1 MPAKT
6 KPLTNTE
13 IRSAKATS
21 KDLSLYD
28 GDGLILYVKLSGSKV
43 WRFRYYKPITGK
55 RQTMTIGAY
64 PEISLAEARQHRED
78 ARALLAKGIDP
89 QEYKREI
96 MTEAHAV
103 KANTLAKVAA
113 DWLAIKLS
121 QDLSENTIKQINRML
136 NVYLLPSMGAVPV
149 TLITPRRVI
158 EAMEALKATGRLET
172 IHRAIQRLREIM
184 DYAANAGYITANPI
198 SRISTAF
205 SQPVRTNNPT
215 IRPEGLPKLLQLV
228 AVSRLEL
235 QTRLLIEWQ
244 LLTMTRPG
252 EAVGTE
258 WNDIDVEAKLWVIP
272 AERMKMKREHV
283 IPLCQQALDVVQA
296 MKAISGN
303 RAHVFPSFKNPQKP
317 MSSQTVNMALKR
329 MGYKGELVSHGLRSI
344 ASTALN
350 EEGFNP
356 DVIEAA
362 LAHRGKD
369 AVRNAYN
376 RSVYLEQRRV
386 MMDFWGNYVEQAASG
401 QVMASGGLKGLR
413 VVSS

>member
-64 PEISLAEARQHRED
+64 PEISLADARQHRED

-89 QEYKREI
+89 QEYKREV
-96 MTEAHAV
+96 MTEAYEA

-113 DWLAIKLS
+113 DWLAVKMS
-121 QDLSENTIKQINRML
+121 QNLSENTIKQINRML
-136 NVYLLPSMGAVPV
+136 NVYLLPSMGSVPV
-149 TLITPRRVI
+149 TMITPRRVI
-158 EAMEALKATGRLET
+158 EAMETLKAAGRLET

-215 IRPEGLPKLLQLV
+215 IRPEGLPRLLQLV

-244 LLTMTRPG
+244 LLTMTRPR
-252 EAVGTE
+252 EAAETE
-258 WNDIDVEAKLWVIP
+258 WNEIDTKAKIWVIP

-283 IPLCQQALDVVQA
+283 IPLCQQALDVIQA

-303 RAHVFPSFKNPQKP
+303 RVHVFPSFKNPQKP

-369 AVRNAYN
+369 AIRNAYN
-376 RSVYLEQRRV
+376 RSTYLEQRRV

-413 VVSS
+413 AIS

>member
-28 GDGLILYVKLSGSKV
+28 GDGLILYVKPSGSKV

-64 PEISLAEARQHRED
+64 PEISLSEARQYREE
-78 ARALLAKGIDP
+78 ARALVAKGIDP

-96 MTEAHAV
+96 MAEAHEAKV
-103 KANTLAKVAA
+103 NTLAKVAA
-113 DWLAIKLS
+113 EWLAVKLS
-121 QDLSENTIKQINRML
+121 QDLSKSTITQINRML
-136 NVYLLPSMGAVPV
+136 DVYLLPSMGSMPI
-149 TLITPRRVI
+149 TTITPRRVI
-158 EAMEALKATGRLET
+158 EAMESLKVAGRLET

-184 DYAANAGYITANPI
+184 DYAANVGYITANPI

-205 SQPVRTNNPT
+205 SQPERTNSPT
-215 IRPEGLPKLLQLV
+215 IRPEELPTLLQTV
-228 AVSRLEL
+228 AISRLEL
-235 QTRLLIEWQ
+235 PTRLLIEWQ
-244 LLTMTRPG
+244 LLTMTRPH
-252 EAVGTE
+252 EASGAE
-258 WNDIDVEAKLWVIP
+258 WSEIDTEAKLWVIP
-272 AERMKMKREHV
+272 ANRMKMKREHV
-283 IPLCQQALDVVQA
+283 IPLCQQALDVIQA
-296 MKAISGN
+296 MKAISGD
-303 RAHVFPSFKNPQKP
+303 RVHVFPSFKNPQNS
-317 MSSQTVNMALKR
+317 MNSQTVNAALKR

-356 DVIEAA
+356 DIIEAA

-369 AVRNAYN
+369 TIRNAYN

-386 MMDFWGNYVEQAASG
+386 MMEFWGSYVAQAASG

-413 VVSS
+413 AIAS

>member
-64 PEISLAEARQHRED
+64 PEISLSEARQYREE
-78 ARALLAKGIDP
+78 ARALVAKGIDP

-96 MTEAHAV
+96 MAEAHEAKV
-103 KANTLAKVAA
+103 NTLAKVAA
-113 DWLAIKLS
+113 EWLAVKLS
-121 QDLSENTIKQINRML
+121 QDLSDSTITQINRML
-136 NVYLLPSMGAVPV
+136 DVYLLPSMGSMPI
-149 TLITPRRVI
+149 TTITPRRVI
-158 EAMEALKATGRLET
+158 EAMESLKAAGRLET

-184 DYAANAGYITANPI
+184 DYAANVGYITANPI

-205 SQPVRTNNPT
+205 SQPERTNSPT
-215 IRPEGLPKLLQLV
+215 IRPEELPKLLQTV
-228 AVSRLEL
+228 AISRLEL
-235 QTRLLIEWQ
+235 PTRLLIEWQ
-244 LLTMTRPG
+244 LLTMTRPH
-252 EAVGTE
+252 EASGTE
-258 WNDIDVEAKLWVIP
+258 WCEIDTEAKLWVIP
-272 AERMKMKREHV
+272 ANRMKMKREHV
-283 IPLCQQALDVVQA
+283 IPLCQQALDVIQA
-296 MKAISGN
+296 MKAISGD
-303 RAHVFPSFKNPQKP
+303 RVHVFPSFKNPQNA
-317 MSSQTVNMALKR
+317 MNSQTVNAALKR

-350 EEGFNP
+350 EEGFDH

-369 AVRNAYN
+369 AIRNAYN

-386 MMDFWGNYVEQAASG
+386 MMEFWGNYVEQAASG

-413 VVSS
+413 AIAS

>member
-1 MPAKT
+1 MPVKT

-64 PEISLAEARQHRED
+64 PEISLADARQHRED

-89 QEYKREI
+89 QEYKREV
-96 MTEAHAV
+96 MTEAYEA

-113 DWLAIKLS
+113 DWLAVKIS
-121 QDLSENTIKQINRML
+121 QNLSENTIKQINRML
-136 NVYLLPSMGAVPV
+136 NVYLLPSMGSVPV
-149 TLITPRRVI
+149 TMITPRRVI
-158 EAMEALKATGRLET
+158 EAMETLKEAGRLET
-172 IHRAIQRLREIM
+172 IHRAVQRLREIM

-215 IRPEGLPKLLQLV
+215 IRPEGLPRLLQLV

-244 LLTMTRPG
+244 LLTMTRPR
-252 EAVGTE
+252 EAADTE
-258 WNDIDVEAKLWVIP
+258 WSEIDIKAKVWVIS
-272 AERMKMKREHV
+272 ADRMKMKREHV
-283 IPLCQQALDVVQA
+283 IPLCQQALDVIQA

-303 RAHVFPSFKNPQKP
+303 RVHVFPSFKNPQKP

-376 RSVYLEQRRV
+376 RSTYLEQRRV

-401 QVMASGGLKGLR
+401 QVMASGGLRGLR
-413 VVSS
+413 SIAS

>member
-21 KDLSLYD
+21 KDLSLFD
-28 GDGLILYVKLSGSKV
+28 GDGLVLYVKLSGSKV

-113 DWLAIKLS
+113 DWLEIKLS

-149 TLITPRRVI
+149 TMITPRRVI
-158 EAMEALKATGRLET
+158 EAMETLKATGRLET
-172 IHRAIQRLREIM
+172 IHRAVQRLREIM

-258 WNDIDVEAKLWVIP
+258 WNEIDIEAKLWVIP
-272 AERMKMKREHV
+272 AEKMKMKREHV

-296 MKAISGN
+296 MKSISGN

-376 RSVYLEQRRV
+376 RSIYLEQRRV

-413 VVSS
+413 IVSG